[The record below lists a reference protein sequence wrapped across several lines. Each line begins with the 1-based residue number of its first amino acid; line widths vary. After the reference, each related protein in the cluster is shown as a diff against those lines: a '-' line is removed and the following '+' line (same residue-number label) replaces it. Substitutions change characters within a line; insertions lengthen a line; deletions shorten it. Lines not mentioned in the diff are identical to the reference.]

1 MSESHCSLL
10 SRIFSLQRYVPSKS
24 PSLSATAEYNPS
36 RVRQLQEPIP
46 SAISK
51 ETSSFQIKIADL
63 FTSVAPDLQELNA
76 WRYQSQ
82 ISSGIQEYMEAISF
96 QHYLETQRLISY
108 EEAHAKIPGGIML
121 TEDDY
126 VLGLFDLVGE
136 LMRLSITSMA
146 TNRMLLRGA
155 AKEVGEGRDILT
167 DLRQLRAS
175 FEGLDGAGRRADK
188 KMDVMRTCV
197 EKVEGA
203 VYGMI
208 VRGRERPKGW
218 VMDVGEERRGEVESY

>member
-1 MSESHCSLL
+1 MAS
-10 SRIFSLQRYVPSKS
+10 
-24 PSLSATAEYNPS
+24 
-36 RVRQLQEPIP
+36 
-46 SAISK
+46 
-51 ETSSFQIKIADL
+51 
-63 FTSVAPDLQELNA
+63 DLQDLNA

-82 ISSGIQEYMEAISF
+82 ISPGIQEYIEAISF
-96 QHYLETQRLISY
+96 QHYLETRRLISY
-108 EEAHAKIPGGIML
+108 EEAQAKIPGGIIL

-136 LMRLSITSMA
+136 LMRFAITNMA
-146 TNRMLLRGA
+146 THGAVPRGA
-155 AKEVGEGRDILT
+155 AATEGGEGGDIMT

-175 FEGLDGAGRRADK
+175 FEGLDGAGRKADK
-188 KMDVMRTCV
+188 KMDVMRSCV

-218 VMDVGEERRGEVESY
+218 VVDVGEERRGEVESY